1 MSLNPD
7 TILLPALLAGGVAI
21 GATVAI
27 ERFGGRLGGILA
39 TLPTTIVPASLG
51 LWAHQQDPTLFA
63 NAMFSVPGGM
73 LLNAC
78 FLWLWR
84 ALPPH
89 LPARSRSTRLAMM
102 IAVSLGCWGLGAI
115 ALVAFQEGLV
125 SRSLQ
130 LSWYAWGVTLAILA
144 GGLWAAR
151 DPRPAPKGRRR
162 VGPVALLSRG
172 IFAAVAIGS
181 SIALSDIAGPL
192 VAGVAAVFPAIFLTT
207 MVSIWL
213 AQGED
218 VQAGAVGPMMLGS
231 TSVSVYA
238 LASAWLFPALGPA
251 LGSAGA
257 WTLSI
262 ALVSIPC
269 WMWTR
274 RGTPSASD

>member
-1 MSLNPD
+1 MSIHPD

-39 TLPTTIVPASLG
+39 TLPTTIVPASVG
-51 LWAHQQDPTLFA
+51 LWIHQQDAALFA
-63 NAMFSVPGGM
+63 DAMHSVPGGM
-73 LLNAC
+73 LLNAL
-78 FLWLWR
+78 FLLLWR
-84 ALPPH
+84 AIPPYLPQGNRT
-89 LPARSRSTRLAMM
+89 LRLAAM
-102 IAVSLGCWGLGAI
+102 IVLSLGCWALGAV
-115 ALVAFQEGLV
+115 ALIQIQERLLAQSLGL
-125 SRSLQ
+125 Q
-130 LSWYAWGVTLAILA
+130 GYAWGLTLAILL

-162 VGPVALLSRG
+162 VGTATLLSRG
-172 IFAAVAIGS
+172 VFAAVAIGS
-181 SIALSDIAGPL
+181 SIVLSDIAGPL

-238 LASAWLFPALGPA
+238 LVSVWLFPGLGA
-251 LGSAGA
+251 GLGAGGA
-257 WTLSI
+257 WLLSI
-262 ALVSIPC
+262 VFVSVPC

-274 RGTPSASD
+274 RREVSADD

>member
-1 MSLNPD
+1 MSINPD

-51 LWAHQQDPTLFA
+51 LWAHQQDPALFA
-63 NAMFSVPGGM
+63 DAMHSVPGGM

-84 ALPPH
+84 ALPPR
-89 LPARSRSTRLAMM
+89 LPSTSRSTRLGMM
-102 IAVSLGCWGLGAI
+102 IAFSLGCWGLGA
-115 ALVAFQEGLV
+115 VGLV
-125 SRSLQ
+125 TLQERLLEQSLG
-130 LSWYAWGVTLAILA
+130 LSWYAWGLTIAILF

-151 DPRPAPKGRRR
+151 DPRPAPKGRRK
-162 VGPVALLSRG
+162 VGTVALLSRG
-172 IFAAVAIGS
+172 IFAAIAIGA

-238 LASAWLFPALGPA
+238 LASVWLFPALGPA
-251 LGSAGA
+251 LGSGGA
-257 WTLSI
+257 WILSI
-262 ALVSIPC
+262 VLVSVPC

-274 RGTPSASD
+274 RGTPSTDD

>member
-1 MSLNPD
+1 MSINPD
-7 TILLPALLAGGVAI
+7 TILLSALLAGGVAI

-39 TLPTTIVPASLG
+39 TLPTTIVPASVG
-51 LWAHQQDPTLFA
+51 LWIHQQDPALFA
-63 NAMFSVPGGM
+63 DAMHSVPGGM

-84 ALPPH
+84 ALPPR
-89 LPARSRSTRLAMM
+89 LPSTKRSTRLTLM
-102 IAVSLGCWGLGAI
+102 VVFSLSCWVLGAI
-115 ALVAFQEGLV
+115 GLV
-125 SRSLQ
+125 TFQGQ
-130 LSWYAWGVTLAILA
+130 LLERAIGLAGYAWGLTLAILV

-151 DPRPAPKGRRR
+151 DPRPAPKGRRK

-172 IFAAVAIGS
+172 VFAAAAIGT
-181 SIALSDIAGPL
+181 SIALADIAGPL

-238 LASAWLFPALGPA
+238 LASAWLFPQLGPW

-257 WTLSI
+257 WVLSI
-262 ALVSIPC
+262 VLVSIPC

-274 RGTPSASD
+274 RAPRSRDD